1 MAGTTAVSHTF
12 GTTESAQMIQ
22 SKQFSLGPTG
32 LGGVQAGD
40 FSGGQTPLLLI
51 HGVLRRWQDFM
62 PVLPTLA
69 FRHPCFAID
78 QRGHGS
84 SRQISKEGEPTYRT
98 VDYVDDASALMPNE
112 FAGGAILY
120 GHSLGAMVAAGV
132 AGRCPELV
140 KGIILEDPPFHTMG
154 DRIETTPWA
163 SYFQAIRQAVQ
174 NHDSTADLI
183 ARLSDLEITD
193 PNSGRQ
199 WTLGSVRDQASIRF
213 FASCLTRIDPSV
225 LDPIC
230 DGSWL
235 ADYDLESVIE
245 KIDCPTLLLQA
256 DSKCGGMLV
265 DEDVNLFRDQLPD
278 LTHLRFDGHGHSL
291 HTSATGPF
299 MNAVFG
305 FLESL

>member
-1 MAGTTAVSHTF
+1 
-12 GTTESAQMIQ
+12 MIQ
-22 SKQFSLGPTG
+22 SKQFSIGPTG
-32 LGGVQAGD
+32 LGGVRAGD

-62 PVLPTLA
+62 PVLPALA
-69 FRHPCFAID
+69 FRHPCLAID

-84 SRQISKEGEPTYRT
+84 SRHICKEGESTYRT
-98 VDYVDDASALMPNE
+98 VEYVDDASALMPNE
-112 FAGGAILY
+112 FPGGAILY
-120 GHSLGAMVAAGV
+120 GHSLGAMVAAAV

-140 KGIILEDPPFHTMG
+140 KAVILEDPPFHAMG
-154 DRIETTPWA
+154 DRIETTPLA
-163 SYFQAIRQAVQ
+163 GYFRSIRQAVKD
-174 NHDSTADLI
+174 HDSTADLI
-183 ARLSDLEITD
+183 ARLSGLEITD

-199 WTLGSVRDQASIRF
+199 WTLGSVRDAASIRF
-213 FASCLTRIDPSV
+213 FASCLSRIDPSV

-230 DGSWL
+230 DGTWL
-235 ADYDLESVIE
+235 AGYDPESVIE

-256 DSKCGGMLV
+256 DSDYGGMLD
-265 DEDVNLFRDQLPD
+265 DEDVTLFRDRLPD

-299 MNAVFG
+299 MNAVCG